1 MRMKKDIAQS
11 ILVVDDD
18 ESFRRLI
25 KYTLKQQYHL
35 LMAES
40 AENALDILAGRKPDM
55 ILLDVILPGMNGLDL
70 LRQIKTSWP
79 DIPVLMLSAT
89 EQISTVVESIKAGAF
104 DYLTKPIREEE
115 LFVKIDQA
123 FAASHLSLELTQRRE
138 LQQETNLKY
147 RLIGTSAA
155 LEKIRQQIETVG
167 VTDATVLIQGETGVG
182 KEVVARM
189 IHACSPRAEKPFVAL
204 NCGAI
209 PKELLEAEL
218 FGYAKGAF
226 TGAHTAKTGKF
237 QLAHKGVLLLDEVG
251 ELSLDA
257 QTKLL
262 RVLAEGEF
270 YPVGGN
276 QVVTVDVR
284 VIASTHQDLEK
295 MVDEK
300 TFREDLFFRLYVYS
314 IVIPPLRE
322 HPEDILPLAAH
333 FLALFDRVFHKTF
346 ERISPEA
353 QALLERHPWRGN
365 VRNLRNLIERVVLS
379 EEGPVLEPEHLAF
392 LQAPEPEQHAGGKD
406 IVRLPEGG
414 INLNDLERQLLVQAL
429 ERTQGNKTKAAQLL
443 HLSRA
448 TLLYRLEKH
457 GLM

>member
-167 VTDATVLIQGETGVG
+167 VTDSTVLIQGETGVG

-226 TGAHTAKTGKF
+226 TGAYAAKTGKF

-251 ELSLDA
+251 DFVRGHFTPRPWHDMGGHYLLEEIELNRDGARNTWTTICKKSGKTRKRSFFTRLYDKRRLSA
-257 QTKLL
+257 ALGKAGFKPLGFWGSFSGLPLTGERNRLI
-262 RVLAEGEF
+262 VLA
-270 YPVGGN
+270 
-276 QVVTVDVR
+276 R
-284 VIASTHQDLEK
+284 KI
-295 MVDEK
+295 
-300 TFREDLFFRLYVYS
+300 
-314 IVIPPLRE
+314 
-322 HPEDILPLAAH
+322 
-333 FLALFDRVFHKTF
+333 
-346 ERISPEA
+346 
-353 QALLERHPWRGN
+353 
-365 VRNLRNLIERVVLS
+365 
-379 EEGPVLEPEHLAF
+379 
-392 LQAPEPEQHAGGKD
+392 
-406 IVRLPEGG
+406 
-414 INLNDLERQLLVQAL
+414 
-429 ERTQGNKTKAAQLL
+429 
-443 HLSRA
+443 
-448 TLLYRLEKH
+448 
-457 GLM
+457 